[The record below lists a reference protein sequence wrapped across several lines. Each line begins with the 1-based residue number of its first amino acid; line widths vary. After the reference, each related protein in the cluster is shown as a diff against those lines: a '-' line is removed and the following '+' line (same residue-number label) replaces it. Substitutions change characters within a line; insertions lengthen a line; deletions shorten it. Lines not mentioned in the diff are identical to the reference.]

1 MERLFCVPNT
11 DGPRVRVGLL
21 WFAVLAPATYFGAVP
36 TAALFAV
43 VGGIAALQS
52 AQAWRRIGYRPS
64 RIVAGPAAVALPVA
78 AISSY
83 TLPALGIIV
92 LPVVALVAALVVP
105 RARRRTSAIA
115 AAGLTVRCV
124 LPAALAGIG
133 MVLSARIGVGA
144 AMAFVVLVSAY
155 DVGSFIFG
163 AESHSPAHGIIA
175 GSACTVFAVAPIFAF
190 QLPPFDG
197 EIAAVIFAGLVA
209 VCAPL
214 GQIAAAASLPSAAT
228 WVPALRRLDAYVVT
242 APVWVWA
249 MWRYLG

>member
-1 MERLFCVPNT
+1 M
-11 DGPRVRVGLL
+11 RVGLL
-21 WFAVLAPATYFGAVP
+21 WFLLLAPATYFGPGP
-36 TAALFAV
+36 TAVLFAL

-64 RIVAGPAAVALPVA
+64 RIIAGPAAAALPIA

-83 TLPALGIIV
+83 TLPGLGIMA
-92 LPVVALVAALVVP
+92 LPVVAFVAALVVP
-105 RARRRTSAIA
+105 RSRRRTSAVA

-133 MVLSARIGVGA
+133 MVLSARLGVGS
-144 AMAFVVLVSAY
+144 AMAFVVLISAY

-163 AESHSPAHGIIA
+163 AEASSPSHGIIA
-175 GSACTVFAVAPIFAF
+175 GAVCTVFAVAPIFAF

-197 EIAAVIFAGLVA
+197 QIAAVIFAGMVA
-209 VCAPL
+209 VLAPL
-214 GQIAAAASLPSAAT
+214 GQIAAAASLPSATT
-228 WVPALRRLDAYVVT
+228 WVPALRRLDAFVIA

-249 MWRYLG
+249 MWQYLA